1 MLCYQGRDLRLRG
14 YSDPDWVGDLDE
26 RKSTSGYTFLL
37 SGGAITW
44 CSKKQSCVALSMM
57 ESEYVA
63 CFAAVQEAVW
73 LRRFLQCL
81 DIVASAMDPVT
92 IYSDSMAALAYA
104 KDPKYHKKTKY
115 IEIKYHCIRDMVANK
130 EVFLEHISTKNMLV
144 DPLTKPIA
152 RDPFHGHIKGLGLH
166 RV

>member
-1 MLCYQGRDLRLRG
+1 MN
-14 YSDPDWVGDLDE
+14 
-26 RKSTSGYTFLL
+26 
-37 SGGAITW
+37 
-44 CSKKQSCVALSMM
+44 
-57 ESEYVA
+57 
-63 CFAAVQEAVW
+63 
-73 LRRFLQCL
+73 
-81 DIVASAMDPVT
+81 PVT

-152 RDPFHGHIKGLGLH
+152 RDPFHGHIKGLGLR